1 MPAQLSLRGI
11 SKSYAGR
18 VVLDQVSLSVKP
30 GERVCVVGENGSGKS
45 TLLRLAAGFETP
57 DDGEV
62 VVSASG
68 GVGHLAQT
76 LELPSA
82 YTVRQAVDV
91 ALADLRAIERRMR
104 ELEADLTEERLAEYG
119 ELLDVYDLRGG
130 YEAEAR
136 TGAALQALGLGHVA
150 PDRTLGSLSGGER
163 SRLGLACLIAASP
176 ELLLLDE
183 PTNHLDAAALAW
195 LEDRLRAH
203 RGTVVAVSHDR
214 VFLERVATAIVEVE
228 NGAVTRYGNGYSGYL
243 AEQAAA
249 RERARQAWLDWREEL
264 REAERFAA
272 TTAHRV
278 AHGRDIK
285 DGNKMAYDRAG
296 GRVQSSVSSRVRQ
309 ARERIR
315 RLQESPVPEPPE
327 PLSLSGAFTRGA
339 TDGPLITLH
348 GVRVAGRLS
357 LDAFTVAPGERI
369 LVTGPNGSGK
379 STFLKLLAGELAP
392 DSGTVHRRGRT
403 AYLPQDPPDAR
414 IHITQDAADTGT
426 SVTQVPA
433 DSGGLREG
441 RAARPVQGRPPAPD
455 ASRSLLAAFAAGRPG
470 HPEEHRAHLLSLGL
484 FRPDA
489 LDVPVGALSTG
500 QLQRLSLA
508 RLLTSP
514 ADLVLLDEPTNHLSP
529 KLVAELEAA
538 LAAYRGALVLV
549 THDRA
554 LRAGFTGTRL
564 DLRPDHALTG

>member
-1 MPAQLSLRGI
+1 
-11 SKSYAGR
+11 
-18 VVLDQVSLSVKP
+18 
-30 GERVCVVGENGSGKS
+30 VCVVGENGSGKS
-45 TLLRLAAGFETP
+45 TLLKLIAGAEKP
-57 DDGEV
+57 DEGEV
-62 VVSASG
+62 TVTASG

-76 LELPSA
+76 LDLPA
-82 YTVRQAVDV
+82 EYTVRQAVDA
-91 ALADLRAIERRMR
+91 ALADLRAIERRLR
-104 ELEADLTEERLAEYG
+104 ELEADLTEERMAEYG
-119 ELLDVYDLRGG
+119 DLLDVYDLRGG

-136 TGAALQALGLGHVA
+136 TGAALRALGLGRIE
-150 PDRTLGSLSGGER
+150 DGRTLGSLSGGER

-214 VFLERVATAIVEVE
+214 VFLERVATAVLEVE

-243 AEQAAA
+243 AEHAAA
-249 RERARQAWLDWREEL
+249 RERARQAWLAWREEL

-315 RLQESPVPEPPE
+315 RLRESPVPAPPE
-327 PLSLSGAFTRGA
+327 PLRFSGAFTRGE
-339 TDGPLITLH
+339 TEGPLVTLH
-348 GVRVAGRLS
+348 GVRVADRLS
-357 LDAFTVAPGERI
+357 VDGFAVAPGDRF

-392 DSGTVHRRGRT
+392 DSGTVRRRGRI
-403 AYLPQDPPDAR
+403 AHLPQDPPA
-414 IHITQDAADTGT
+414 
-426 SVTQVPA
+426 P
-433 DSGGLREG
+433 E
-441 RAARPVQGRPPAPD
+441 AART
-455 ASRSLLAAFAAGRPG
+455 LLAAFAEGRPG
-470 HPEEHRAHLLSLGL
+470 HPEDHRPRLLSLGL

-489 LDVPVGALSTG
+489 LDTPVGALSTG

-529 KLVAELEAA
+529 RLVAELEEA
-538 LAAYRGALVLV
+538 LAGYRGALVLV

-554 LRAGFTGTRL
+554 LRSSFTGVEL
-564 DLRPDHALTG
+564 VFSPGQALTT

>member
-1 MPAQLSLRGI
+1 MPTQLSLRGI

-18 VVLDQVSLSVKP
+18 VVLDQVSLTVKP

-45 TLLRLAAGFETP
+45 TLLRLAAGLEAP

-76 LELPSA
+76 LELPA
-82 YTVRQAVDV
+82 TYTVRQAVDA
-91 ALADLRAIERRMR
+91 ALADLKAIKRRMR

-136 TGAALQALGLGHVA
+136 TGAALQALGLGHVEDGR
-150 PDRTLGSLSGGER
+150 PLGSLSGGER

-183 PTNHLDAAALAW
+183 PTNHLDDGALAW
-195 LEDRLRAH
+195 LEDGLRAH

-214 VFLERVATAIVEVE
+214 VFLERVATSILEVE

-249 RERARQAWLDWREEL
+249 RERARQAWLDWCEEL
-264 REAERFAA
+264 REAERFAT

-278 AHGRDIK
+278 AHGRVIK

-315 RLQESPVPEPPE
+315 RLRESPVSEPPE
-327 PLSLSGAFTRGA
+327 PLRFSGAFTPGA
-339 TDGPLITLH
+339 TDGPLVSLH
-348 GVRVAGRLS
+348 GVRVADRLS
-357 LDAFTVAPGERI
+357 LDGFAVHRGERV

-392 DSGTVHRRGRT
+392 DAGTVHRRGRI
-403 AYLPQDPPDAR
+403 AHLPQDPSVPDPSRTLLESFA
-414 IHITQDAADTGT
+414 
-426 SVTQVPA
+426 
-433 DSGGLREG
+433 EG
-441 RAARPVQGRPPAPD
+441 RPD
-455 ASRSLLAAFAAGRPG
+455 GA
-470 HPEEHRAHLLSLGL
+470 EERLLSLGL
-484 FRPDA
+484 FRPEA
-489 LDVPVGALSTG
+489 LRTPLGSLSTG

-529 KLVAELEAA
+529 KLVAELEQA
-538 LAAYRGALVLV
+538 LASYQGALVLV

-554 LRAGFTGTRL
+554 LRTGFTGTRL
-564 DLRPDHALTG
+564 DLRPNHASIR